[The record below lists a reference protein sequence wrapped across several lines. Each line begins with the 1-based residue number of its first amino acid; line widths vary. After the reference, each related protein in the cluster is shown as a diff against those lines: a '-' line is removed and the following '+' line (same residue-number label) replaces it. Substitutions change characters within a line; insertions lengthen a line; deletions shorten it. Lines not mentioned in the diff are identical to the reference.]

1 MEEPLLEVCVVSVVV
16 VWVVVVLCEGDVA
29 DGLDWSVVDGV
40 DGCCV
45 LLGVDCAISQT
56 LDSSRIDVIR

>member
-1 MEEPLLEVCVVSVVV
+1 MEELLVEVCVVSVVV
-16 VWVVVVLCEGDVA
+16 VWVVLCDGDAV
-29 DGLDWSVVDGV
+29 DGLDWSDVGGV
-40 DGCCV
+40 DGCCE